1 MANYSRLKYIEG
13 SKLCSNSETQI
24 NEDELE
30 SLEAELRKLKSQ
42 RSAFVGLCATL
53 LRGISLQ
60 TTQPASA
67 AAILAAAKADY
78 EQLLKIL

>member
-1 MANYSRLKYIEG
+1 MAGYTQL
-13 SKLCSNSETQI
+13 LDVFSNTDGRQLT
-24 NEDELE
+24 EDELE
-30 SLEAELRKLKSQ
+30 SLEEEVRKLKTQ
-42 RSAFVGLCATL
+42 RSAAIGLCATL

>member
-1 MANYSRLKYIEG
+1 MAGYTQL
-13 SKLCSNSETQI
+13 LDVFSNCDGRQLT
-24 NEDELE
+24 EDELE

>member
-1 MANYSRLKYIEG
+1 MAGYTQL
-13 SKLCSNSETQI
+13 LDVFSNTDGRQLT
-24 NEDELE
+24 EDELE
-30 SLEAELRKLKSQ
+30 SLEVEVRKLKSQ

-53 LRGISLQ
+53 LRGIAFQS
-60 TTQPASA
+60 TQPARA

>member
-1 MANYSRLKYIEG
+1 MAGYTQL
-13 SKLCSNSETQI
+13 LDVFSNTDGRQLT
-24 NEDELE
+24 EDELE

-67 AAILAAAKADY
+67 AAILGAAKADY